1 LEEKGQVLAL
11 CEALYNKKA
20 LDIVAVHVEERTII
34 ASWFILCSGRSVT
47 QVKALCDELEK
58 EAKVLG
64 LDLRRREGY
73 SQGQW
78 VVLDY
83 SSILV
88 HLFIPDVRKY
98 YNLERLW
105 IESPEQTIMFSLL
118 KEEGSPEAAV
128 QE

>member
-1 LEEKGQVLAL
+1 MEEKGQVLAL

-20 LDIVAVHVEERTII
+20 LDIVAIHVEERTII

-58 EAKVLG
+58 EALTLG
-64 LDLRRREGY
+64 LSLRRRDGY
-73 SQGQW
+73 GQGQW

-83 SSILV
+83 ASILV
-88 HLFIPDVRKY
+88 HVFIPDVRRY

-105 IESPEQTIMFSLL
+105 VGAPEETIMFSLL
-118 KEEGSPEAAV
+118 KEEEHEAAALK
-128 QE
+128 

>member
-1 LEEKGQVLAL
+1 MEEKEQVLAL

-58 EAKVLG
+58 EAKLLG

-88 HLFIPDVRKY
+88 HLFIPD
-98 YNLERLW
+98 
-105 IESPEQTIMFSLL
+105 
-118 KEEGSPEAAV
+118 
-128 QE
+128 